1 MNGVRDFI
9 ALEFFYM
16 LIFIAAFFLH
26 FYFFLHFFFSNSVS
40 KKNLL
45 PEVIFALGFTS
56 NLVDDAVEYSFRFV
70 LVVWFIIAAF
80 FTQGGSFSIFF
91 VFDKSRGRGGQVT
104 EDGNWNPILV

>member
-1 MNGVRDFI
+1 MRDFI

-16 LIFIAAFFLH
+16 LIFILRHFFYIFIF
-26 FYFFLHFFFSNSVS
+26 FYIFFFSNSVS

-56 NLVDDAVEYSFRFV
+56 NLVDDSVEYSFRFV

-91 VFDKSRGRGGQVT
+91 VFDKSREGGGW
-104 EDGNWNPILV
+104 ERR